1 MVRLVYESLAD
12 YLVRKRNYDGLLLD
26 DFTTDEMQL
35 LSRHQ
40 IVDFDNLNV
49 KLSFSKLVKIASF
62 FLVDHIGDVLL
73 EIFHRYFLSPKI
85 GTGILCPMLTFGLGL
100 DEN

>member
-49 KLSFSKLVKIASF
+49 KFSFENEIWLVLKRTSIFKRFDISFSPLKPSTF
-62 FLVDHIGDVLL
+62 
-73 EIFHRYFLSPKI
+73 
-85 GTGILCPMLTFGLGL
+85 ILNNRPDFGQFAVG
-100 DEN
+100 

>member
-49 KLSFSKLVKIASF
+49 KLSLKTIYGAWIDRAPARTGP
-62 FLVDHIGDVLL
+62 DH
-73 EIFHRYFLSPKI
+73 S
-85 GTGILCPMLTFGLGL
+85 
-100 DEN
+100 

>member
-1 MVRLVYESLAD
+1 MDQSDKRYFPMVRLVYESLAD

-49 KLSFSKLVKIASF
+49 KLSF
-62 FLVDHIGDVLL
+62 
-73 EIFHRYFLSPKI
+73 
-85 GTGILCPMLTFGLGL
+85 
-100 DEN
+100 EN

>member
-1 MVRLVYESLAD
+1 MIFDPIRPYLTQYGLIWPQLDESDERYFPMVRLVYESLAD

-49 KLSFSKLVKIASF
+49 KLSF
-62 FLVDHIGDVLL
+62 
-73 EIFHRYFLSPKI
+73 
-85 GTGILCPMLTFGLGL
+85 
-100 DEN
+100 

>member
-49 KLSFSKLVKIASF
+49 KLSLNNISRSWRTRHEKLDLFTYQDWS
-62 FLVDHIGDVLL
+62 G
-73 EIFHRYFLSPKI
+73 
-85 GTGILCPMLTFGLGL
+85 C
-100 DEN
+100 

>member
-49 KLSFSKLVKIASF
+49 KLSFLNK
-62 FLVDHIGDVLL
+62 
-73 EIFHRYFLSPKI
+73 
-85 GTGILCPMLTFGLGL
+85 FGLIHSLWWTTLVTFCWRFFTNIFVTKNRYGHLMSHADFWVGL
-100 DEN
+100 G

>member
-49 KLSFSKLVKIASF
+49 KLSLKTISVVRARVWIDRARTGP
-62 FLVDHIGDVLL
+62 VDPG
-73 EIFHRYFLSPKI
+73 
-85 GTGILCPMLTFGLGL
+85 
-100 DEN
+100 

>member
-49 KLSFSKLVKIASF
+49 KLSLNNISRSWRTWHEKLDLFTYQDWSGLSIRTPVHAP
-62 FLVDHIGDVLL
+62 LV
-73 EIFHRYFLSPKI
+73 EFA
-85 GTGILCPMLTFGLGL
+85 
-100 DEN
+100 